1 MSAIVSIRISP
12 CDLCGT
18 YLFCVLF
25 MGFVLRWLGLHIG
38 KMNHLG
44 KGLELRSTSSR
55 GFQKPRAAKASVI
68 ELDMPSMTLS
78 VIGP

>member
-18 YLFCVLF
+18 YLFCVLY
-25 MGFVLRWLGLHIG
+25 MRYELRWLGLHIG

-55 GFQKPRAAKASVI
+55 GFQNPRVAKASVI
-68 ELDMPSMTLS
+68 ELDEPSLMID
-78 VIGP
+78 VRGP

>member
-18 YLFCVLF
+18 YLFCVR
-25 MGFVLRWLGLHIG
+25 VHEIDLRWLACDIAM
-38 KMNHLG
+38 MNHLG

-55 GFQKPRAAKASVI
+55 GFQNPRVAKASI
-68 ELDMPSMTLS
+68 MILDEPSVTF
-78 VIGP
+78 

>member
-18 YLFCVLF
+18 YLFCVLVHEI
-25 MGFVLRWLGLHIG
+25 VLRWLACDIG
-38 KMNHLG
+38 ETNHLG

-55 GFQKPRAAKASVI
+55 GFQNPRGAKVYVIILDEPSVS
-68 ELDMPSMTLS
+68 L
-78 VIGP
+78 